1 MVGDIPKP
9 STLHISAS
17 AQQQMQTSLLPNLEV
32 FGSKFNNANPS
43 CPPAV
48 SIRHITKVRVI
59 FMVIHRWLHLHRN
72 ICIINCLHYNDKDSC
87 LWLHFSLRPREWV
100 ISPVPDPMLPCLHFN
115 RFGAATMAVPKG
127 IPDNLIKALGQWTS
141 EAYQGY
147 FCLLREQL
155 PSVTTML
162 AQSVKGQ
169 QSLPVEY
176 RVGCATVQVVRQ
188 CV

>member
-1 MVGDIPKP
+1 M
-9 STLHISAS
+9 
-17 AQQQMQTSLLPNLEV
+17 
-32 FGSKFNNANPS
+32 
-43 CPPAV
+43 
-48 SIRHITKVRVI
+48 
-59 FMVIHRWLHLHRN
+59 
-72 ICIINCLHYNDKDSC
+72 
-87 LWLHFSLRPREWV
+87 
-100 ISPVPDPMLPCLHFN
+100 ISPVPDSMLPCLHFN

-155 PSVTTML
+155 LSVTTML

-176 RVGCATVQVVRQ
+176 RVGCATVQVGRQ
-188 CV
+188 CVRAGRDMLRTSLPRVPPSGYNYIVLQSLPLDLRSTVGRWEQGSISS